1 MNGFVLMEKSP
12 LSLLPVTQ
20 NNKHYRRKSPFMRK
34 KMEISTLKN
43 NKNTLAMQKCLLLV
57 MMMLL
62 TTVLIRAQ
70 SVSGDSYTFGNSL
83 SGTAGR
89 FSEPSKTIRSIKSK
103 REWLAKYQWLMD
115 SMYTQLTTAA
125 AVDDLVEEYTVQIS
139 TIDANPVTAFALP
152 TKPGYKYRLEVVCNG
167 ILDRGNSS
175 LEGKKKRGFLVD
187 AGWQIN
193 AGTLS
198 TMEPTEYLGS
208 GLTSADYSITN
219 NNSEI
224 VVQATGEANSL
235 ITYEFKIKVYTIWAN
250 L

>member
-1 MNGFVLMEKSP
+1 
-12 LSLLPVTQ
+12 
-20 NNKHYRRKSPFMRK
+20 MRK

-43 NKNTLAMQKCLLLV
+43 NKNTLAMQKILLL

-70 SVSGDSYTFGNSL
+70 SVSGDAYTFGNSL

-139 TIDANPVTAFALP
+139 TTDANPVTAFALP

-175 LEGKKKRGFLVD
+175 MEGKKKRGFLVD

-208 GLTSADYSITN
+208 GLSSADYSITN
-219 NNSEI
+219 SNSEI
-224 VVQATGEANSL
+224 IVQATGQTNSL